1 MGRLGPPFFSCLGG
15 IISSFTEQ
23 GLYDF
28 DVERES
34 DGIFRLNGPAASEG
48 CSARDARR
56 FSPEFHRVL
65 LFLRHELRQLFA
77 LPRARGARG
86 RGPCGAG
93 GAETDEQA
101 ADGAQRF
108 TSLMIGPVLMGPAF
122 CITLCPCALGYGI
135 SFLARAGKS
144 CGGD

>member
-77 LPRARGARG
+77 LPRANRTLGCSTGSNRIIFG
-86 RGPCGAG
+86 VLYLIRNNNLEG
-93 GAETDEQA
+93 GCSDAT
-101 ADGAQRF
+101 
-108 TSLMIGPVLMGPAF
+108 AF
-122 CITLCPCALGYGI
+122 FSSILRLSYN
-135 SFLARAGKS
+135 
-144 CGGD
+144 D